1 MDGPG
6 APASFGAR
14 LAAPMPPAVH
24 VAKFGG
30 TSVATPERIRRAVAL
45 VADGTEA
52 ARPVVVVSAL
62 GGATDDLL
70 AALDAALARER
81 HAAHVDA
88 LRERHHAAADAL
100 AAEADRAE
108 LGRALD
114 ARLDALGDLLDGVS
128 LLREATPRTR
138 DAVLATGERL
148 SAPLVAAAF
157 RAAGHDAVSLDAA
170 ELVRTDS
177 RFGEATVDLG
187 ATRELTQAAIGALP
201 GGAVAVV
208 TGFIG
213 ATEGGVTTTL
223 GRSGSDYTATLLA
236 EALDATACTIW
247 TDVAGVYTAD
257 PRLVPEAEPLARLS
271 YREAAELAYF
281 GAQVLHPRTMLPAER
296 AGIPIQIR
304 STLEPDAPGTVI
316 SPETDALDLRVKA
329 LSAVDDQAVVTVEGS
344 GLQAVV
350 GVSATLFR
358 ALAEAGVNVR
368 MISQAS
374 SEQSVCVVVD
384 AADAPASVAA
394 LERAF
399 AAEIARGDVRA
410 IGVIDGCAVV
420 SAVGE
425 GMRHQPGLAGRLF
438 ATLGRAGVNVLAIA
452 QGAAETNISLA
463 VRQADVGA
471 ALAAL
476 HEAFPLRRA
485 RVHVVVIGTGTVG
498 RRLVEMLAEHAPTL
512 LARDRIHVRLVGLA
526 NSRTMRWDAGGL
538 DLGTALDALDG
549 GEPADLDAL
558 DARLLAGGLERRIV
572 VDATASEA
580 VARRYVTWLE
590 GGVGVVTPNKKANTL
605 DLGYYRQLRE
615 AAGRREVSYHYETTV
630 MAGLPVVFTVRDLL
644 RSGDRI
650 DAIEGVFSGTLAF
663 LFNQLAEGAAFSDA
677 VRRAKALGLTEPDP
691 RDDLTGEDVA
701 RKLLILARE
710 CGRDAE
716 RADLTVESLVPPEL
730 ADVPVEA
737 FLNGLDDLDAA
748 WAERVA
754 AAEAEGKRLAYV
766 GEISDAGL
774 RVGVRAV
781 DRASPFGGSRG
792 TDNVILIQ
800 SARYHDTPLVVQGP
814 GAGPDVTAAG
824 LLADLVKAAELMP

>member
-1 MDGPG
+1 
-6 APASFGAR
+6 
-14 LAAPMPPAVH
+14 MPPAPH
-24 VAKFGG
+24 VSKFGG

-45 VADGTEA
+45 VADAPKAG
-52 ARPVVVVSAL
+52 RPVVVVSAL
-62 GGATDDLL
+62 GGTTDDLL
-70 AALDAALARER
+70 AALDAALARSGHGAR
-81 HAAHVDA
+81 VATI
-88 LRERHHAAADAL
+88 RQRHHAAADAL
-100 AAEADRAE
+100 ATPADRAD

-114 ARLDALGDLLDGVS
+114 TRLAELTELLDGVS
-128 LLREATPRTR
+128 LLREATARTR

-157 RAAGHDAVSLDAA
+157 RAAGHPAAALDAA
-170 ELVRTDS
+170 ALIRTDA
-177 RFGEATVDLG
+177 RFGGASVDFEATRALARDAL
-187 ATRELTQAAIGALP
+187 GALP
-201 GGAVAVV
+201 ADAVAVV

-213 ATEGGVTTTL
+213 STEGGVTTTL
-223 GRSGSDYTATLLA
+223 GRSGSDYTATILA
-236 EALDATACTIW
+236 EALGASACTIW

-257 PRLVPEAEPLARLS
+257 PRLVPEATPLARLS

-281 GAQVLHPRTMLPAER
+281 GANVLHPRTMLPAER
-296 AGIPIQIR
+296 AGIPLLIK

-316 SPETDALDLRVKA
+316 SAETDALDLRVKA
-329 LSAVDDQAVVTVEGS
+329 LSAVRDQAVVTVEGG
-344 GLQAVV
+344 GLQSVV
-350 GVSATLFR
+350 GVSARLFA
-358 ALAEAGVNVR
+358 ALSDAGVNVR

-384 AADAPASVAA
+384 GADAPASVTALRAA
-394 LERAF
+394 FET
-399 AAEIARGDVRA
+399 EIARGDVRA
-410 IGVIDGCAVV
+410 VEAIADCAVV

-452 QGAAETNISLA
+452 QGAAETNISLV
-463 VRQADVGA
+463 VRQPDVGA
-471 ALAAL
+471 ALGAL
-476 HEAFPLRRA
+476 HEAFPLRRS

-498 RRLVEMLAEHAPTL
+498 RRLVEMMAEHAPML
-512 LARDRIHVRLVGLA
+512 LERDRIHLRLVGLA

-538 DLGTALDALDG
+538 PLADALDTLAD

-558 DARLLAGGLERRIV
+558 DDRLLAGGLERRIV

-580 VARRYVTWLE
+580 IARRYVRWLE

-605 DLGYYRQLRE
+605 DLGYYRRLRE

-663 LFNQLAEGAAFSDA
+663 LFNKLAEGASFSDA
-677 VRRAKALGLTEPDP
+677 VREAKARGLTEPDP

-710 CGRDAE
+710 TGCEVE
-716 RADLTVESLVPPEL
+716 RADLAVESLVPVSL
-730 ADVPVEA
+730 ADVSVDA
-737 FLNGLDDLDAA
+737 FLDALDGLDADWAA
-748 WAERVA
+748 RAA
-754 AAEAEGKRLAYV
+754 AAEAEGKRLAYI
-766 GEISDAGL
+766 GQITDDGL
-774 RVGVRAV
+774 SVGVRAV
-781 DRASPFGGSRG
+781 DTASPFGGSRG